1 MLENQ
6 VLINEYNAKLFGF
19 YRASLCSWQISRIF
33 RNTNLSFDNQFFGY
47 CKNCNGKN
55 SYILKFLLNIMKS
68 VMAKVGSI
76 PGCTRRLSTSSP
88 NMILD
93 VACFRVA

>member
-33 RNTNLSFDNQFFGY
+33 RNTNLSLDNQFFG
-47 CKNCNGKN
+47 
-55 SYILKFLLNIMKS
+55 ILQEFAMERTL
-68 VMAKVGSI
+68 
-76 PGCTRRLSTSSP
+76 T
-88 NMILD
+88 
-93 VACFRVA
+93 F